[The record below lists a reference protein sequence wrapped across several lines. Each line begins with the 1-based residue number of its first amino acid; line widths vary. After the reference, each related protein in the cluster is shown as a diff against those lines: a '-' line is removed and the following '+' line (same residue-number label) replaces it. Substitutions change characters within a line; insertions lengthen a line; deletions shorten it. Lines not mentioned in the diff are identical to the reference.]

1 MGQNIRIGKNEK
13 GFTLVELLIVI
24 VVIGILLTT
33 TRPAYNDFIIKAKE
47 SALKK
52 NLYIIRDAIDA
63 YSMDHKDKE
72 KMPMYPSTLDE
83 LVKKKYIRYVPE
95 DPVTGEK
102 NWVTVSSESGKGD
115 IYDIKSSSGT
125 KGTNGVPYNEW

>member
-1 MGQNIRIGKNEK
+1 MGQSIKIGKMEK

-33 TRPAYNDFIIKAKE
+33 TRPAYNDFIVKSKE

-52 NLYIIRDAIDA
+52 NLYIMRDAIDA
-63 YSMDHKDKE
+63 YSVDNKDDK
-72 KMPMYPSTLDE
+72 KQPKYPSTLDE
-83 LVKKKYIRYVPE
+83 LVKKKYIRYIPE
-95 DPVTGEK
+95 DPISGNK
-102 NWVTVSSESGKGD
+102 NWITVPSESGRSD
-115 IYDIKSSSGT
+115 IYDIKSSSSE